1 MFFYVCTKMLIEGFI
16 LTLLLSIYL
25 GKLGYLRHR
34 NGTRTVYKCL
44 PNKQNLILLS
54 CRVALS
60 KFNKFCF
67 SKIIL
72 GDEIEERPNMLKI
85 IPEEGLILNLS
96 FPSSS
101 DMFSWMNY
109 LQAAKQFKVI
119 FVTSF
124 VFYVT

>member
-1 MFFYVCTKMLIEGFI
+1 MPPKQTK
-16 LTLLLSIYL
+16 
-25 GKLGYLRHR
+25 
-34 NGTRTVYKCL
+34 VY
-44 PNKQNLILLS
+44 NFILLS

-72 GDEIEERPNMLKI
+72 GDEIEERPNLLKI

-101 DMFSWMNY
+101 EMFSWMNY

-119 FVTSF
+119 YRQSPIFSIVN
-124 VFYVT
+124 